1 MFRRCQSILLAAVLV
16 VSACSPK
23 AAIPPNKMAQILHD
37 MYMLDAEIESSG
49 SYSLMADTSSVYGG
63 LFEQYGY
70 SVEDFN
76 SSLDFYL
83 NDPITFKEI
92 FKKALD
98 RFEKEAQAYEVPEAT
113 ETVEMNIEEPGE
125 RRAARRRGRLR
136 DAPQAEEEIE

>member
-1 MFRRCQSILLAAVLV
+1 MFRRCQFILLAAVLV
-16 VSACSPK
+16 FTGCSKK
-23 AAIPPNKMAQILHD
+23 AAIPPNKMALILHD

-83 NDPITFKEI
+83 NDPMTFKEI

-98 RFEKEAQAYEVPEAT
+98 RFEKEAKAYELTEAT
-113 ETVEMNIEEPGE
+113 EAVEMNIEEPE
-125 RRAARRRGRLR
+125 DKRAGRRRGRHQS
-136 DAPQAEEEIE
+136 APPVEEEIE